1 MKSYL
6 KTLSYGLPLY
16 YAGNAKNIIKLEPQ
30 QKNACSFTSQYEA
43 ESLAQKLALQYQRYD
58 FYVAQK

>member
-16 YAGNAKNIIKLEPQ
+16 YVESAENIIKLEPQ
-30 QKNACSFTSQYEA
+30 QKNACCFTSQYEA
-43 ESLAQKLALQYQRYD
+43 EAVAQKLALQHQRYD
-58 FYVAQK
+58 FYIAQR

>member
-16 YAGNAKNIIKLEPQ
+16 YVGNDQNVIKLEPQ
-30 QKNACSFTSQYEA
+30 QKNACPFTSQYEA
-43 ESLAQKLALQYQRYD
+43 ETVAQKLALQYQRYD